1 MSDRLSRAQGKEP
14 TIIPAVDADP
24 LKPSSL
30 PTPDS
35 YEFFTT
41 WEKKS
46 NWKNEVTLK
55 R

>member
-1 MSDRLSRAQGKEP
+1 MVP
-14 TIIPAVDADP
+14 VVDADP

-35 YEFFTT
+35 YEFFSA

-46 NWKNEVTLK
+46 HWKNNVTL
-55 R
+55 RRLVDAEDTGSRHH